1 MSEDTAEWLKNIT
14 AETDLPLYIEKLRE
28 RTQYYKEESE
38 KIIVL
43 IERIKLLLR
52 GQQQCLPILEG
63 TSLIDDVSRDCC
75 MLSEQEKLRKY
86 NYYVSKIKYC
96 IKMYTN
102 LNEKL
107 LKDIKVIKTEI
118 DNSKS
123 KIDDMH
129 VTSKDEL
136 KYLEAKVK
144 RYENELIKLEKK
156 HPWLKNLQF
165 NLPNIGEQIEKLNYL
180 RCTKEKLQESL
191 AAYRGLKPRFDEAKK
206 QLREVQEGYKQI
218 LEEIQELA

>member
-86 NYYVSKIKYC
+86 NYY
-96 IKMYTN
+96 T
-102 LNEKL
+102 
-107 LKDIKVIKTEI
+107 T
-118 DNSKS
+118 SKS